1 MTTID
6 PKLRAQREAS
16 VNAHI
21 HAEAVEH
28 SISATLATFRTPRY
42 EVPAVGAIADGPA
55 AVEGLLHQV
64 LEAFPDFW
72 VKQHASN
79 FTEMLDPGFTNFAGF
94 FNPHSVPWNA
104 DLDPRT
110 MEILDEATGW
120 PGNVAK
126 EITLSA
132 LPSAPSYPLPST
144 CK

>member
-21 HAEAVEH
+21 HAEAAEH

-72 VKQHASN
+72 VKQHAVYHADDAVIVEATFGGTHRGVWTGIAPTGNQMAVQSLLM
-79 FTEMLDPGFTNFAGF
+79 FMFDG
-94 FNPHSVPWNA
+94 A
-104 DLDPRT
+104 DLLCEKVYFDH
-110 MEILDEATGW
+110 AT
-120 PGNVAK
+120 VLCQLA
-126 EITLSA
+126 TA
-132 LPSAPSYPLPST
+132 Q
-144 CK
+144 